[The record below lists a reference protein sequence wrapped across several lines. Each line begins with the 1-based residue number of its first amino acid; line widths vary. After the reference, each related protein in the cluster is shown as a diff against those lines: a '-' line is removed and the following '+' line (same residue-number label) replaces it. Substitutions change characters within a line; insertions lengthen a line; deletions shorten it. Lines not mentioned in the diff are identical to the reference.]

1 MTKKITLYY
10 HLIKN
15 FIQYMNNVN
24 KIVVL
29 QHKFI
34 NSQTI
39 INDLNN
45 KRLLT
50 HYT

>member
-1 MTKKITLYY
+1 MFK
-10 HLIKN
+10 
-15 FIQYMNNVN
+15 NVN

-45 KRLLT
+45 KQIINTLYMSNTYQIYLYQIQLAK
-50 HYT
+50 H

>member
-1 MTKKITLYY
+1 MFK
-10 HLIKN
+10 
-15 FIQYMNNVN
+15 NVN